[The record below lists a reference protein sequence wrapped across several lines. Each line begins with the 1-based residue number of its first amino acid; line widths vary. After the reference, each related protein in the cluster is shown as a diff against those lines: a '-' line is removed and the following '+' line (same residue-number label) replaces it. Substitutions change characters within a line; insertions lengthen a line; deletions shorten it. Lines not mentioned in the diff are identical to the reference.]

1 MKKIINYFNLKFNS
15 NKIIGIFV
23 CIVIFQFLLYVE
35 LINNPYKYTF
45 YDLIIKQFQY
55 LNLFYFLSFFFL
67 LLLYNLCNSS
77 SFYKYYHLKFK
88 NKVQVYNINILTV
101 FFTSIIFDVGL
112 NLIAFIECIMNTSF
126 ENQWSEYFFHNM
138 TGNVNLI
145 FSEEIVKFITSTL
158 SPLTYVIYTNILVIL
173 YLTFLG
179 VLF

>member
-1 MKKIINYFNLKFNS
+1 
-15 NKIIGIFV
+15 
-23 CIVIFQFLLYVE
+23 
-35 LINNPYKYTF
+35 
-45 YDLIIKQFQY
+45 
-55 LNLFYFLSFFFL
+55 
-67 LLLYNLCNSS
+67 
-77 SFYKYYHLKFK
+77 
-88 NKVQVYNINILTV
+88 
-101 FFTSIIFDVGL
+101 
-112 NLIAFIECIMNTSF
+112 MNTSF